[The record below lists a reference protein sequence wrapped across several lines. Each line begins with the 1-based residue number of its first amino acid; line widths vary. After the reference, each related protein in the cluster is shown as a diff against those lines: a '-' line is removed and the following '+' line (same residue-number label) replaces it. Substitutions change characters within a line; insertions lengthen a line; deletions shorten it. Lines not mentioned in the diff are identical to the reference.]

1 MLNQFVADPDV
12 MTRHTC
18 EYGTKR
24 FPSLQP
30 LIDQIDF
37 TNWILEGQLGIFEN
51 CDKLHLLSDD
61 NFHPSEEGYTHWI
74 DKFVARLKND
84 KIL

>member
-1 MLNQFVADPDV
+1 MLNQFVADPTV
-12 MTRHTC
+12 MARHTC
-18 EYGTKR
+18 EYGTQR

-37 TNWILEGQLGIFEN
+37 TNWILEDQLGIFEN
-51 CDKLHLLSDD
+51 CDKLNLLGED
-61 NFHPSEEGYTHWI
+61 NFHPSEEGYNYWT
-74 DKFVARLKND
+74 DKFITRLKND